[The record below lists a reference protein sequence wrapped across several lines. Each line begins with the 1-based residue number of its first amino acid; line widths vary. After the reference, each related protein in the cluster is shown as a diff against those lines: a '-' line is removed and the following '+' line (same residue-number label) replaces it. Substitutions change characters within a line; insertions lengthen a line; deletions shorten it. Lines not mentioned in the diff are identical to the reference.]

1 MVIDGLRREDMMRCV
16 LLILFLV
23 TCQSCGDS
31 KDAPSARHGDEPGT
45 GAVSSVKPE
54 GIGPRTPV
62 EADTLTFNFQR
73 FVIPSEVRQRAAEF
87 SVSNGFNKGISAA
100 KLTLLYQNSAGQMI
114 GTFGWS
120 ISGTPVWIEAG
131 ATKTAVVGHRI
142 PGEAATVDVVVREVT
157 FSDGKSM
164 SLEHKG

>member
-1 MVIDGLRREDMMRCV
+1 MKRYVFLI
-16 LLILFLV
+16 LLIV
-23 TCQSCGDS
+23 ACQSCGDS

-45 GAVSSVKPE
+45 GSVSSIRPDGV
-54 GIGPRTPV
+54 GPGTPV
-62 EADTLTFNFQR
+62 DADTLTFAFQR

-100 KLTLLYQNSAGQMI
+100 KLTLLYQNSAGQTI

-142 PGEAATVDVVVREVT
+142 SEEAATVDVVVREVT